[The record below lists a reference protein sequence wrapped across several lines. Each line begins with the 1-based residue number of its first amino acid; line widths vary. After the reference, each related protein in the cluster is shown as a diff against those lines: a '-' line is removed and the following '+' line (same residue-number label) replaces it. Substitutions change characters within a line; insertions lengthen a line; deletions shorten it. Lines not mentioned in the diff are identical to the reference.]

1 MLHLLPRRRYS
12 EDTSMR
18 PSCHLICIF
27 AAALA
32 ILPSLDAQSTTP
44 PLAGIAHVSLRV
56 KDLAASRAFYES
68 LGFEQA
74 FDLKRDAIPYES
86 FININDQQFLEL
98 SPATP
103 KDSILGFLRLCF
115 EGDDLQAI
123 HDDYIAHGL
132 KPTDLHKDPAGNLL
146 FTLPGPLQPV
156 SRDGKALPQT
166 IEYTQYTPDSLPT
179 SDVGQHL
186 GPDRIADRLLSVALS
201 MVDPATA
208 KDFYLNDLSFKP
220 LPGRQNV
227 MHLPGNSGEQIEITS
242 AALGTHARIT
252 LQTNNLGRATR
263 HLNHEHIK
271 LQKSEEAVAFE
282 DPDGNQIVLEQH

>member
-1 MLHLLPRRRYS
+1 
-12 EDTSMR
+12 MR
-18 PSCHLICIF
+18 PNCPLVCLF
-27 AAALA
+27 AALA
-32 ILPSLDAQSTTP
+32 ILPGLQAQSTVP
-44 PLAGIAHVSLRV
+44 PLTGIANVSLRV

-68 LGFEQA
+68 LGFERA
-74 FDLKRDAIPYES
+74 FDLKHDGVSYRI
-86 FININDQQFLEL
+86 FLKINDHQFLEL
-98 SPATP
+98 YPANPNEPT
-103 KDSILGFLRLCF
+103 LGFLRLCF

-146 FTLPGPLQPV
+146 FTLPGPLQPI

-179 SDVGQHL
+179 SDLGQHL
-186 GPDRIADRLLSVALS
+186 GPDRIADRLLGVALS

-220 LPGRQNV
+220 LPGRQSV
-227 MHLPGNSGEQIEITS
+227 MHLPGNSGEQIEIIS

-252 LQTNNLGRATR
+252 LQTSNLGRATR

-271 LQKSEEAVAFE
+271 LQKSEEAVVFE

>member
-1 MLHLLPRRRYS
+1 MRR
-12 EDTSMR
+12 
-18 PSCHLICIF
+18 SCHLVCIL

-32 ILPSLDAQSTTP
+32 LFPGLPAQSTTP
-44 PLAGIAHVSLRV
+44 PLTGIAHVALRV
-56 KDLAASRAFYES
+56 HDLAASRAFYES

-74 FDLKRDAIPYES
+74 FDLQRDGVPYEA
-86 FININDQQFLEL
+86 FIKINDHQFLEL
-98 SPATP
+98 YPASPKEA
-103 KDSILGFLRLCF
+103 SLGFLHLCF
-115 EGDDLQAI
+115 EGEDLQAI

-132 KPTDLHKDPAGNLL
+132 KPTDIHTSAAGNLL
-146 FTLPGPLQPV
+146 FALPGPLQPT

-166 IEYTQYTPDSLPT
+166 IEYTQYLPDSLHT
-179 SDVGQHL
+179 NDLGQHL
-186 GPDRIADRLLSVALS
+186 GPHSGSDRIADRLLGVALA

-227 MHLPGNSGEQIEITS
+227 MHLPGNSGEEIEITS

-271 LQKSEEAVAFE
+271 LEKFEEAVAFE
-282 DPDGNQIVLEQH
+282 DPDGNQLVLEQH

>member
-1 MLHLLPRRRYS
+1 
-12 EDTSMR
+12 MR
-18 PSCHLICIF
+18 PLVSLFCLL
-27 AAALA
+27 ALA
-32 ILPSLDAQSTTP
+32 APGLDAQSTTP
-44 PLAGIAHVSLRV
+44 PLAGIAHVALRV

-74 FDLKRDAIPYES
+74 FDLKRDGVPYKS
-86 FININDQQFLEL
+86 FLKINDQQFLEL
-98 SPATP
+98 DPASP
-103 KDSILGFLRLCF
+103 KDSTLGFLHLCF

-132 KPTDLHKDPAGNLL
+132 KPTDVHKSAAGNLL
-146 FTLPGPLQPV
+146 FTLPGPLQPI

-166 IEYTQYTPDSLPT
+166 IEYTQYMPDSLH
-179 SDVGQHL
+179 SNDVGQHL
-186 GPDRIADRLLSVALS
+186 GSDRIADRLLGVALA

-220 LPGRQNV
+220 LPGQQNV
-227 MHLPGNSGEQIEITS
+227 MHLPGNSGEEIEITS

-252 LQTNNLGRATR
+252 LQTNNLGRASR

-271 LQKSEEAVAFE
+271 VQKFNEAILFE
-282 DPDGNQIVLEQH
+282 DPDANQILVEQH

>member
-1 MLHLLPRRRYS
+1 MRRSYHLV
-12 EDTSMR
+12 
-18 PSCHLICIF
+18 CVF

-32 ILPSLDAQSTTP
+32 ILPNLAAQSTTP
-44 PLAGIAHVSLRV
+44 PFAGIAHVALRV

-74 FDLKRDAIPYES
+74 FDLQRGGLPYEA
-86 FININDQQFLEL
+86 FIKINDHQFLEL
-98 SPATP
+98 YPATP
-103 KDSILGFLRLCF
+103 KDPSLGFLHLCF
-115 EGDDLQAI
+115 EGEDLQAI

-132 KPTDLHKDPAGNLL
+132 KPTDIHKTAAGNLL
-146 FTLPGPLQPV
+146 FTLLGPLQPI

-166 IEYTQYTPDSLPT
+166 IEYTQYMPDSLH
-179 SDVGQHL
+179 SNDLGQHL
-186 GPDRIADRLLSVALS
+186 GSDRIADRLLGVALA
-201 MVDPATA
+201 MVDLATA

-227 MHLPGNSGEQIEITS
+227 MHLPGNSGEEIELTS

-252 LQTNNLGRATR
+252 LQTSNLGRATR

-271 LQKSEEAVAFE
+271 LQKLEEVIAFE